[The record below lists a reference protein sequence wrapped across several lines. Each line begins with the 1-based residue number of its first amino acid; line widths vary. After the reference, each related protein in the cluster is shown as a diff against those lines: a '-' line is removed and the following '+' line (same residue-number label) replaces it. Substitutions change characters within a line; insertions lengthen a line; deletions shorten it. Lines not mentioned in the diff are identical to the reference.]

1 MKTFKEYI
9 FKFLEEARQ
18 PKIIIIGGAGYIGT
32 VLTDYLLKK
41 NNQIICIDN
50 LIYKNRFS
58 IDSFKIG

>member
-1 MKTFKEYI
+1 ME
-9 FKFLEEARQ
+9 
-18 PKIIIIGGAGYIGT
+18 KIIIIGGAGYIGT

-58 IDSFKIG
+58 IDSFKNNSNIPYCGFLEWRLI